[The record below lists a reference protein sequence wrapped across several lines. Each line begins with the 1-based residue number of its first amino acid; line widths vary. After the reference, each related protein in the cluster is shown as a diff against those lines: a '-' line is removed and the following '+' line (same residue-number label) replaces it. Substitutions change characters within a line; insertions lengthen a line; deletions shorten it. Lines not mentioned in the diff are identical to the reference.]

1 MRIVCESR
9 TESGCE
15 DLVVFYRPPED
26 LAACVANCLDW
37 ADMQRTRPHDPW
49 VWSRVTVDNEEE
61 TNAGTD

>member
-1 MRIVCESR
+1 MRIVLECR
-9 TESGCE
+9 TESGLE
-15 DLVVFYRPPED
+15 DLAVFHRPPED

-37 ADMQRTRPHDPW
+37 ADMQRSRTCDPW

>member
-37 ADMQRTRPHDPW
+37 AAMQRTRPYDPW

-61 TNAGTD
+61 TNAGAD